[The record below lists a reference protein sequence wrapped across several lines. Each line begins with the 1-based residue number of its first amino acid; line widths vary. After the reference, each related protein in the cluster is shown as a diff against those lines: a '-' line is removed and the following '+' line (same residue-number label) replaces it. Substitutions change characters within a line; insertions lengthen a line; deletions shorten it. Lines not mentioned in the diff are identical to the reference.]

1 MNFRGFLTLKTKL
14 KIMETISFLIGALSV
29 IVPCV
34 MGWLLVKVSNQS
46 KQIKTLETLTNSI
59 VSNDITES
67 DVRAIVDSRVDKY
80 ASTVDREFDH
90 NLNVIDQTKSAI
102 QGEINQ
108 IHRRI
113 DDEVREIRNEINI
126 NRVTNTRRVTD
137 GGLQS
142 EY

>member
-1 MNFRGFLTLKTKL
+1 
-14 KIMETISFLIGALSV
+14 METIYFFVGALSV
-29 IVPCV
+29 IVPFV
-34 MGWLLVKVSNQS
+34 MGWLLLKVSNQS

-90 NLNVIDQTKSAI
+90 NHNTIEQTKKSI
-102 QGEINQ
+102 QDDIAQ
-108 IHRRI
+108 VHRRI
-113 DDEVREIRNEINI
+113 EDEVRELRNEINI
-126 NRVTNTRRVTD
+126 NRVVNTRRVTD

>member
-1 MNFRGFLTLKTKL
+1 
-14 KIMETISFLIGALSV
+14 METIYFFVGALSV
-29 IVPCV
+29 IVPFV
-34 MGWLLVKVSNQS
+34 MGWLLLKVSKQS

-80 ASTVDREFDH
+80 AFTVDREFDH
-90 NLNVIDQTKSAI
+90 NHNTIEQTKKSI
-102 QGEINQ
+102 QDDIAQ
-108 IHRRI
+108 VHRRI
-113 DDEVREIRNEINI
+113 EDEVRELRNEINI
-126 NRVTNTRRVTD
+126 NRVVNTRRVTD